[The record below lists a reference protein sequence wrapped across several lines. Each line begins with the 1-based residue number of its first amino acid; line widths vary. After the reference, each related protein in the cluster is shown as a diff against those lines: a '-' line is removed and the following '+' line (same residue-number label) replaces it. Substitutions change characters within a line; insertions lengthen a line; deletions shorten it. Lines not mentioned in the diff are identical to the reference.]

1 MYPDLFKI
9 GPLTVHS
16 YGLMLGIAFLI
27 GSTLFSK
34 ELKRMKLEENIGVVI
49 TFLAIIG
56 GLVGSKLFYI
66 IEEWNFGKGNTILSY
81 FKPDVLFS
89 PSGLTFYGGL
99 ITAFIL
105 IFIYCR
111 IKRLK
116 LMQVIDAMTPA
127 TMLSYGIA
135 RIGCHLSGD
144 GCYGLPVNNTPYEFL
159 GYSYVKGIVPTHQG
173 VLVHPTPL
181 YELAAAIVIFAIL
194 MMIRKRMKYF
204 GQIFFIYLIFSGTE
218 RLLVEF
224 IRLNPDVIGIF
235 TQAQLISLG
244 MILIGAVC
252 LYLFRNRKDDELI
265 KLNSQSLAK

>member
-16 YGLMLGIAFLI
+16 YGLMLGVAFLI
-27 GSTLFSK
+27 GSTLFSR
-34 ELKRMKLEENIGVVI
+34 ELKRVKLDESIGVTI

-66 IEEWNFGKGNTILSY
+66 IEEWNFGKGNALFSY
-81 FKPDVLFS
+81 FKTDVLFS

-105 IFIYCR
+105 IFFYCR
-111 IKRLK
+111 IKK
-116 LMQVIDAMTPA
+116 LNILQVIDALSPA

-135 RIGCHLSGD
+135 RVGCHLSGD

-159 GYSYVKGIVPTHQG
+159 GYSYVKGIVPTHAG

-181 YELAAAIVIFAIL
+181 YELAASIVIFIIL
-194 MMIRKRMKYF
+194 MMMRKKMRYYGEM
-204 GQIFFIYLIFSGTE
+204 FFIYLVFSGAE

-224 IRLNPDVIGIF
+224 IRLNPIVIGIF
-235 TQAQLISLG
+235 TQAQLISIG
-244 MILIGAVC
+244 MIIIGTGGLV
-252 LYLFRNRKDDELI
+252 LFRNRKDETLMKI
-265 KLNSQSLAK
+265 NSEI

>member
-9 GPLTVHS
+9 GPITVHS

-34 ELKRMKLEENIGVVI
+34 ELKRMKLDENYAVSI

-66 IEEWNFGKGNTILSY
+66 IEEWNFGKGNSFFTY

-99 ITAFIL
+99 ILAFVL
-105 IFIYCR
+105 IYFFCR
-111 IKRLK
+111 MKNLNMLQI
-116 LMQVIDAMTPA
+116 IDAMSPA
-127 TMLSYGIA
+127 TMLGYGIA
-135 RIGCHLSGD
+135 RVGCHLSGD

-159 GYSYVKGIVPTHQG
+159 GYSYVKGIVPTHAG
-173 VLVHPTPL
+173 VMVHPTPL
-181 YELAAAIVIFAIL
+181 YELAAAIVIFIIL
-194 MMIRKRMKYF
+194 MAIRKKMKYS
-204 GQIFFIYLIFSGTE
+204 GQLFFIYLIFSGTE

-224 IRLNPDVIGIF
+224 IRLNPIVIGIF
-235 TQAQLISLG
+235 TQAQLISLI
-244 MILIGAVC
+244 MILAGIIC
-252 LYLFRNRKDDELI
+252 LFLFRKKRTESLI
-265 KLNSQSLAK
+265 KINNPDSK